1 MSKIA
6 LITGVT
12 GQDGSILSELLLDK
26 GYKVYGLNRRTS
38 TPNTS
43 RLSLSLQNKNFE
55 LVEGDVSDQNSVQ
68 NIINAIKPT
77 ELYNLAAQ
85 SHVKTSFDQPNYTF
99 QVNATGVLNC
109 LEAIRL
115 CSSET
120 RFYQASTSEMFGSNI
135 SLIYDIQGQSA
146 RYDGA
151 PLKKGDSI
159 YENRYGFDATSPE
172 YDGDGIF
179 QDENTPFA
187 PNSPYAVAKLAA
199 HNLVRN
205 YRDSYGL
212 HASAGILFNHESP
225 RRGAEFVTKKITNWI
240 TEFRAWRKKTHMY
253 MDAGDDIQSR
263 EGDLFPKLRLG
274 NLDAKRD
281 WGHARDYVEGMWAM
295 LQQDK
300 PDDYVLA
307 TGETHSIRE
316 FLAEAFGC
324 VGITDWED
332 YVVCDPKYYRPLEV
346 SYLLG
351 DYSKAR
357 KVLGWEPK
365 TKFKELVKEMINS

>member
-1 MSKIA
+1 MTMNKTA

-12 GQDGSILSELLLDK
+12 GQDGSILSEFLLDK

-55 LVEGDVSDQNSVQ
+55 LVEGDVSDQNSIQ

-85 SHVKTSFDQPNYTF
+85 SHVKTSFDQPSYTF
-99 QVNATGVLNC
+99 QVNTLGTLNC

-115 CSSET
+115 CSPET
-120 RFYQASTSEMFGSNI
+120 KFYQASTSEMFGSNYTT
-135 SLIYDIQGQSA
+135 SV
-146 RYDGA
+146 
-151 PLKKGDSI
+151 
-159 YENRYGFDATSPE
+159 GFSYSEGKRVETN
-172 YDGDGIF
+172 Y
-179 QDENTPFA
+179 QNENTPFA

-263 EGDLFPKLRLG
+263 EGTLFPKLRLG

-281 WGHARDYVEGMWAM
+281 WGHARDYVEGMWSM

-324 VGITDWED
+324 VGISDWED

-365 TKFKELVKEMINS
+365 TKFKELVKEMVNGK